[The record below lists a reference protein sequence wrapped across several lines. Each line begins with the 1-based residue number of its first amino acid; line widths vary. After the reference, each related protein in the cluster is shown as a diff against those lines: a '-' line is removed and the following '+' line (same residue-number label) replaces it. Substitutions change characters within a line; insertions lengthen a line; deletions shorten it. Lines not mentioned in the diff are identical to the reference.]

1 MKPAKS
7 EKFLVFWGT
16 RQYGTRAKNIR
27 QDHKKLSLILIIAI
41 DIYVSIGYIP
51 VYSVV
56 FGRKYR

>member
-1 MKPAKS
+1 MKPAKI

-16 RQYGTRAKNIR
+16 RWYDARAKNIR

-56 FGRKYR
+56 FGSKYR